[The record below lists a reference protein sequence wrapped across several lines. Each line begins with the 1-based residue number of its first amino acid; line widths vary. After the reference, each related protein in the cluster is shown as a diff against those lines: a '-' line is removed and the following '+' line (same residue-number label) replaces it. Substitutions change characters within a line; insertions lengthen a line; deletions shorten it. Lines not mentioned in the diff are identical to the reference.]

1 VKNKVHP
8 VLISKTIHTETGH
21 RLMCHAGKC
30 RNLHGHSY
38 QWTASIMGEVEESTG
53 MVIDFAQ
60 LKEVMRSVIMVFDH
74 RMLLHRDDPL
84 IESLDAGLGVVAVN
98 YHPTAEML
106 CRTAAYGIARGLYSL
121 LGDRALRFLVSVAVR
136 ETHSSE
142 AYFAIP
148 VEDVV
153 LEGAD

>member
-21 RLMCHAGKC
+21 RLMCHGGKC

-53 MVIDFAQ
+53 MVLDFAD
-60 LKEVMRSVIMVFDH
+60 LKEVMQSAIMVFDH
-74 RMLLHRDDPL
+74 RMLLHRDDPVIGIL
-84 IESLDAGLGVVAVN
+84 GAGLGVVPVDF
-98 YHPTAEML
+98 HPTAEML
-106 CRTAAYGIARGLYSL
+106 CREAAYGIARGLYGL
-121 LGDRALRFLVSVAVR
+121 LGDRALMFLVSVSVR

-153 LEGAD
+153 L